1 MPSFYE
7 WQLIIL
13 IATCVALL
21 FCERRLLR
29 QRSALEN
36 GAENGAPRSIVS
48 HLSRR
53 YLTVYTIV
61 MGECGFSGKLF
72 NHHRRSYYVSK

>member
-21 FCERRLLR
+21 FCERRFLR
-29 QRSALEN
+29 QRSALED

-61 MGECGFSGKLF
+61 MGEWW
-72 NHHRRSYYVSK
+72 V